1 MHDRRRLPR
10 SSPAGPNEASKCVN
24 CRPELRAAQ
33 GVKVVQ
39 ELRLLV
45 EEKRLAVM
53 FLMEMRMGEERA
65 LNLQQ
70 SLSFP
75 NATVVRSEG
84 QSGGINVALATMMLW
99 WMNRASRSHILTS
112 SCRRVSP

>member
-1 MHDRRRLPR
+1 MHDQRRLPR
-10 SSPAGPNEASKCVN
+10 SSPAGPNEASKSA
-24 CRPELRAAQ
+24 CRSCGQL
-33 GVKVVQ
+33 KVVQ